1 LDDELEETRA
11 KLKEL
16 RSQLNEKDLEIIS
29 IRVEFQQG

>member
-16 RSQLNEKDLEIIS
+16 KQQLNERDLEIIN
-29 IRVEFQQG
+29 IKVEL